1 MNKVLDC
8 LTSQLMKMRKSYEH
22 NRKGL
27 ILLCDLAE
35 NTGQKN
41 NYINSYKLY
50 NESIDDKLVNEHH
63 QLKENLRLVTE
74 QEELK

>member
-35 NTGQKN
+35 NTGQK
-41 NYINSYKLY
+41 I
-50 NESIDDKLVNEHH
+50 I
-63 QLKENLRLVTE
+63 T
-74 QEELK
+74 